1 MLSALLSTIK
11 ISMKNIAPN
20 PKNEWSVEPVN
31 FEERPSLVAGLVRL
45 LQTLERHLVERD
57 AKWDKTPNAS
67 ERVIR

>member
-1 MLSALLSTIK
+1 
-11 ISMKNIAPN
+11 MKNIAPN

-31 FEERPSLVAGLVRL
+31 FEEPSLVAGLVRL

-57 AKWDKTPNAS
+57 TQWDKTPNAS